1 MGAAMQTTMLRSAF
15 GVMGYVSTER
25 SARLASKLFST
36 PRCRPF
42 TPEDRGLLE
51 TGQALSLQS
60 GLAATVWGS
69 EEKPTVLLV
78 HGWQRH
84 RASLGHFVEP
94 LLAAGKRVVAFDAP
108 AHGDSPGKQTNPL
121 EYSQAIL
128 AVGKELGNIE
138 GIIAHS
144 MGGGATIIALSQG
157 LQAERIVLLAS
168 AADWDYQMR
177 LFAKYLGLPA
187 KATERLVAV
196 IEEGAKID
204 VQQFNSASVA
214 KTLKQPALLFHDPED
229 QRVPYRDS
237 VAIAEN
243 MRHARL
249 VTVHQLGHGGVLEDK
264 AVIEQAVSFLRGQA

>member
-1 MGAAMQTTMLRSAF
+1 MGAAVQTTMLRSAF
-15 GVMGYVSTER
+15 GVMGRVSAER

-42 TPEDRGLLE
+42 TSEDRVLLE
-51 TGQALSLQS
+51 RGQTLSLRC
-60 GLAATVWGS
+60 GLAATDWGS
-69 EEKPTVLLV
+69 EKHPIILLV

-94 LLAAGKRVVAFDAP
+94 LLAAGKRVIAFDAP

-128 AVGKELGNIE
+128 EVGEELGNVE

-144 MGGGATIIALSQG
+144 MGGGATLIALSQG
-157 LQAERIVLLAS
+157 LQAQRIVLLAS
-168 AADWDYQMR
+168 ASDWEYQMR
-177 LFAKYLGLPA
+177 LFAKFLRLPA
-187 KATERLVAV
+187 KATERLIAV
-196 IEEGAKID
+196 IEEGARID

-214 KTLKQPALLFHDPED
+214 KTLTQPALLFHDPED
-229 QRVPYRDS
+229 QRVPYGDS
-237 VAIAEN
+237 EAIAKN

-249 VTVHQLGHGGVLEDK
+249 ITVHQLGHGGVLDDK
-264 AVIEQAVSFLRGQA
+264 AVIEQSVSFLTEQA